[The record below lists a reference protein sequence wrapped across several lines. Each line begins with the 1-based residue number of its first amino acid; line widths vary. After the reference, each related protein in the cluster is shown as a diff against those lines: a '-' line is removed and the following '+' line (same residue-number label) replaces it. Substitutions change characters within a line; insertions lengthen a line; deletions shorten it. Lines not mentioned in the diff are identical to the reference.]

1 MINLILYLS
10 GTAIL
15 TCIILKVMLYL
26 FPDDSSSCCKRGGK
40 KKCQK

>member
-1 MINLILYLS
+1 MQLVLFLL
-10 GTAIL
+10 GTVVL

-40 KKCQK
+40 KKCRK